1 VNRMRSGAGVPIGT
15 SFASNFGVKVRICRT
30 PELDE
35 LDGVRLDDMT
45 PGSVREVSPS
55 IGAWL
60 VAERCAEP
68 EMRRDVRAHQED
80 FLTEPD
86 GSAAVVT
93 RSLHRRLNEHR

>member
-1 VNRMRSGAGVPIGT
+1 M
-15 SFASNFGVKVRICRT
+15 KVRIYKT
-30 PELDE
+30 PAIDE

-80 FLTEPD
+80 FLGEPD
-86 GSAAVVT
+86 GSTTVVN
-93 RSLHRRLNEHR
+93 RSHERRQNER